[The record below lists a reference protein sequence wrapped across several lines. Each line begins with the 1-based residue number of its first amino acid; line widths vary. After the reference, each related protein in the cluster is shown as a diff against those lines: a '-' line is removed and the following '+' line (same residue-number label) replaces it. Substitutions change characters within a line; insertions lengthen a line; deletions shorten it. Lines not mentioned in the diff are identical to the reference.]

1 MSGERVLWEE
11 QMGFFGKDKYIKKPE
26 MRRFVIMFVSTG
38 VSGLSSF
45 FRLENSERV
54 NFFLNVNVSVFNW
67 RIIAL

>member
-1 MSGERVLWEE
+1 MIKATGFCTSFSRGVSGERVLWEE

-54 NFFLNVNVSVFNW
+54 NFF
-67 RIIAL
+67 

>member
-1 MSGERVLWEE
+1 
-11 QMGFFGKDKYIKKPE
+11 MGFFGKDKYIKKPE

-54 NFFLNVNVSVFNW
+54 NFF
-67 RIIAL
+67 